1 MSVEYTE
8 GKVPRTQVNW
18 RSPPLG
24 YITQSV
30 DQSPSDALTT
40 YHSISQYLL
49 CNRASFPTMPPTN
62 SVHSLKEIDAEK
74 HEMVPIEVARGQ
86 NEHISAVDAD
96 FLAGFTNE
104 QRRRV
109 LRKVDWR
116 LVPMLLI
123 LYLISF
129 IDRANIGTSRLASS
143 TNMTADKRRQRQN

>member
-1 MSVEYTE
+1 
-8 GKVPRTQVNW
+8 
-18 RSPPLG
+18 
-24 YITQSV
+24 
-30 DQSPSDALTT
+30 
-40 YHSISQYLL
+40 
-49 CNRASFPTMPPTN
+49 MPPTN

-129 IDRANIGTSRLASS
+129 NRSSKHRYVEASQQHKH
-143 TNMTADKRRQRQN
+143 DC